1 MNDQKPRCVVVGVD
15 GSDAATAA
23 VRWAAEE
30 ACRRHIP
37 VRLVTAVETVTPIR
51 IGATALEPPFVRDM
65 IVAAAEER
73 LAEARAIATDAA
85 GDVEIVTEV
94 RGGPPVAVLR
104 QESADASVLV
114 VGNRGVGG
122 FAGLLAGSVSVG
134 LAASAAC
141 PVVVARGTVTAGG
154 PVVVGIDG
162 SSADDAVAAFAFDA
176 AGARNARLVVAHAW
190 SDATIDEAGWTLLQ
204 WDEIEAEQLGILDAQ
219 LAGWSEK
226 YPDVEVTRI
235 VEHENAARMLIG
247 RSATAQLV
255 VVGSRGRGAVRGALL
270 GSVGQAVLRH
280 ADCPV
285 AVVRP

>member
-1 MNDQKPRCVVVGVD
+1 MPR
-15 GSDAATAA
+15 SSWAATAA
-23 VRWAAEE
+23 
-30 ACRRHIP
+30 
-37 VRLVTAVETVTPIR
+37 
-51 IGATALEPPFVRDM
+51 
-65 IVAAAEER
+65 
-73 LAEARAIATDAA
+73 AA
-85 GDVEIVTEV
+85 GSPGRS
-94 RGGPPVAVLR
+94 RGPWPWGWARRARGP
-104 QESADASVLV
+104 
-114 VGNRGVGG
+114 
-122 FAGLLAGSVSVG
+122 
-134 LAASAAC
+134 ASAPGA
-141 PVVVARGTVTAGG
+141 AG
-154 PVVVGIDG
+154 
-162 SSADDAVAAFAFDA
+162 AAFAFDA

>member
-30 ACRRHIP
+30 ACRRDIP

-51 IGATALEPPFVRDM
+51 IGATALEPPLVRDM
-65 IVAAAEER
+65 
-73 LAEARAIATDAA
+73 
-85 GDVEIVTEV
+85 IVTEV

-104 QESADASVLV
+104 QESADASVVV

-141 PVVVARGTVTAGG
+141 PVVVVRGTVTAGG

-226 YPDVEVTRI
+226 YPDVEVSRI